1 MNPIAQLFRFV
12 IMVLLA
18 LAGLAMAFVFILST
32 AVALG
37 VMYVVARVRGQPFAP
52 AEFWR
57 ARREQMRW
65 QFVNG
70 RWQAP
75 GQNGASTAH
84 AGAGASSQANSHSQG
99 FDAGPGQNG
108 SKAARRPLKRQDDQI
123 IDVEVRDIN

>member
-12 IMVLLA
+12 IMALLA
-18 LAGLAMAFVFILST
+18 LAGLAMAFIFILST

-37 VMYVVARVRGQPFAP
+37 VMYVVARVRGKPFAP

-70 RWQAP
+70 RWQSP
-75 GQNGASTAH
+75 GQAAPNADSAAQASTAEAPSPA
-84 AGAGASSQANSHSQG
+84 AGT
-99 FDAGPGQNG
+99 
-108 SKAARRPLKRQDDQI
+108 ARRPIRGRRDDQI